1 MVYKIKEISPK
12 LSDNTFIADSA
23 AVIGDVTLGKNVSV
37 WFGAAIRG
45 DEGSIEI
52 GDSTNIQ
59 DNATVHSKTKIGCG
73 VTVGHNA
80 IVHGCTVGDNVL
92 VGMGAIVLDG
102 AEIGED
108 SIIGA
113 GALVTGGKKFPP
125 KSLILGSPASVKR
138 ELSEDEVAS
147 ICNNAKE
154 YVELIE
160 KYR

>member
-1 MVYKIKEISPK
+1 MIYNLKEKSPK
-12 LSDNTFIADSA
+12 LSDNVFVADSA
-23 AVIGDVTLGKNVSV
+23 AVIGDVTLGKNVNV

-45 DEGSIEI
+45 DEGKIEI
-52 GDSTNIQ
+52 GDNTNIQ
-59 DNATVHSKTKIGCG
+59 DNATVHSETKIGCG
-73 VTVGHNA
+73 VTIGHNA

-92 VGMGAIVLDG
+92 IGMGAIVLDG

-125 KSLILGSPASVKR
+125 RSLILGSPASVKR
-138 ELSEDEVAS
+138 ELSDEEVAS
-147 ICNNAKE
+147 IRNNANE
-154 YVELIE
+154 YVKLIE

>member
-1 MVYKIKEISPK
+1 MIYDLKGKSPR
-12 LSDNTFIADSA
+12 LSDNVFVADSA
-23 AVIGDVTLGKNVSV
+23 AVVGDVELGENVSV

-52 GDSTNIQ
+52 GDNTNIQ
-59 DNATVHSKTKIGCG
+59 DNATVHSKTKIGRG
-73 VTVGHNA
+73 VTIGHNA

-102 AEIGED
+102 AEIGKD

-113 GALVTGGKKFPP
+113 GALVTGNKKFPP
-125 KSLILGSPASVKR
+125 RSLILGSPASVKR
-138 ELSEDEVAS
+138 ELSDGEVDS
-147 ICNNAKE
+147 IRHNAKE
-154 YVELIE
+154 YIELIE